1 MNPYLAVGI
10 TIGVLAGAWTEFSS
24 AVGLVTWIAFVSWAC
39 FFAAG
44 AKLGGLVKTVP
55 STISGAVYGWLIV
68 WAAGAV
74 GGWPG
79 ALAVAVAVGAFLM
92 CVQANWSVLSFI
104 PGAFAGAAC
113 LFGAGGDLVATL
125 IPLVAGAALGWLSGW
140 SADRLVAA
148 TTRPVREPRRED
160 VLAR

>member
-1 MNPYLAVGI
+1 MNPFIAVGI
-10 TIGVLAGAWTEFSS
+10 TIGILAGAWTEFSS
-24 AVGLVTWIAFVSWAC
+24 AVGLITWIAFVSWAC

-44 AKLGGLVKTVP
+44 AKLVGFTKTVP
-55 STISGAVYGWLIV
+55 STLSGAVYGWLII

-79 ALAVAVAVGAFLM
+79 ALAIAVGIGAFLM
-92 CVQANWSVLSFI
+92 CAQANWRVLSFI

-113 LFGAGGDLVATL
+113 LFGAGGDLLATV
-125 IPLVAGAALGWLSGW
+125 IPLAAGAALGWLSGW

-148 TTRPVREPRRED
+148 TTPKSRGAMKEGALSR
-160 VLAR
+160 

>member
-24 AVGLVTWIAFVSWAC
+24 AVGLITWIAFVSWAC

-44 AKLGGLVKTVP
+44 AKAAGFAKTAP
-55 STISGAVYGWLIV
+55 STVSGAVYGWLII
-68 WAAGAV
+68 WAAGAI

-79 ALAVAVAVGAFLM
+79 ALAIAVAVGAFFM

-113 LFGAGGDLVATL
+113 LFGAEGDLVAT
-125 IPLVAGAALGWLSGW
+125 IVPLLVGAALGWLSGW
-140 SADRLVAA
+140 SADRLVVL
-148 TTRPVREPRRED
+148 TTRRERSTRD
-160 VLAR
+160 GSLIAH